1 MKNHSSN
8 HTANHYLLVLLVYD
22 SYFDM
27 QVINNMNRDHLSSIS
42 PLDGRYANKTKEL
55 TNIFSEYGLIRFRVE
70 IEIRWLQM
78 LSKHNDIS
86 ELANFDNATNNKL
99 NKIVSD
105 FDIKGAQRVK
115 EIESKTNHD
124 VKAVEYFIG
133 EQFEGNKSINDFLHF
148 GCTSEDINNL
158 AYAMMLN
165 EARESVIIPFMH
177 KIQTN
182 LNTLANNNADISML
196 SRTHGQTAS
205 PTTVG
210 KEFANVHA
218 RLIQL
223 SEEFSVIDIYGKFN
237 GAVGNFNAHNI
248 AYPACDWPK
257 ISSDFINS
265 LQLKPNLL
273 TTQIEPHD
281 WMANYCHNLI
291 RYNVVLID
299 FCRDIWG
306 YISLGYFKQRLNKD
320 EVGSST
326 MPHKINPI
334 DFENAEGNLGIA
346 NALLA
351 HFAEKLPIS
360 RFQRDLT
367 DSTVQRNLGVAI
379 GHGIIAIKSLLK
391 GISKLEIDELVI
403 SEDIENRWE
412 VLAEAIQ
419 TVMRRYGIP
428 KPYEKLKTLTRG
440 NNINKSI
447 LVDFIQSLDI
457 PQEVKRELLELTPSK
472 YTGLA
477 SKLIK

>member
-1 MKNHSSN
+1 MEVITNMK
-8 HTANHYLLVLLVYD
+8 
-22 SYFDM
+22 
-27 QVINNMNRDHLSSIS
+27 RDQLTSIS
-42 PLDGRYANKTKEL
+42 PLDGRYADKTGEL
-55 TNIFSEYGLIRFRVE
+55 IDIFSEYGLIRFRVE
-70 IEIRWLQM
+70 IEVRWLQT
-78 LSKHNDIS
+78 LSKHNDIK
-86 ELANFDNATNNKL
+86 ELANFDETTNKQL
-99 NKIVSD
+99 NEIVSN
-105 FDIKGAQRVK
+105 FDINAARRVK

-124 VKAVEYFIG
+124 VKAIEYFIG
-133 EQFEGNKSINDFLHF
+133 EQFKNNKSINDFLHF

-165 EARESVIIPFMH
+165 EARKNVITPFMH
-177 KIQTN
+177 ELQSKIKAF
-182 LNTLANNNADISML
+182 ANNYATIPML

-210 KEFANVHA
+210 KEFANVYA
-218 RLIQL
+218 RLNRLEKQ
-223 SEEFSVIDIYGKFN
+223 FSVIDIYGKFN
-237 GAVGNFNAHNI
+237 GAVGNFNAHHI
-248 AYPACDWPK
+248 AYPDCDWPK

-265 LQLKPNLL
+265 LQLKPNSL

-299 FCRDIWG
+299 LCRDIWG
-306 YISLGYFKQRLNKD
+306 YISLGYFKQRLERD

-346 NALLA
+346 NALLG

-379 GHGIIAIKSLLK
+379 GHSIIAIKSLLK
-391 GISKLEIDELVI
+391 GINKLEIDETII
-403 SEDIENRWE
+403 SDDIENRWE

-428 KPYEKLKTLTRG
+428 EPYEKLKALTRG
-440 NNINKSI
+440 NDINESI
-447 LVDFIQSLDI
+447 LADFIKLLDI
-457 PQEVKRELLELTPSK
+457 PQDAKQELLELTPSK

-477 SKLIK
+477 SKLIR